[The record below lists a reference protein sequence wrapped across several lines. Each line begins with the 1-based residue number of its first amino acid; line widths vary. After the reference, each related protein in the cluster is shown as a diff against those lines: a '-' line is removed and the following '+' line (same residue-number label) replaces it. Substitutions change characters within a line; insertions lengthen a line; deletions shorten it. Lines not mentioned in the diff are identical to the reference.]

1 MEDSGL
7 ALAASELH
15 GGLHSGLAASELHGG
30 LHSGLA
36 LAASELH
43 GLALAA

>member
-7 ALAASELH
+7 ALAASEK
-15 GGLHSGLAASELHGG
+15 LHGG